1 MKYNRR
7 NKKRDAN
14 EPEIF
19 EALDALPGCHP
30 IRLDKPVDLLVGYGG
45 RTYLLEVK
53 NPEGK
58 NRLEPDQV
66 KFIDDW
72 PGSPV
77 SVVHNPNEA
86 LVAIGHAVSGLAI
99 ASRQR

>member
-19 EALDALPGCHP
+19 DALNELPGCQVV
-30 IRLDKPVDLLVGYGG
+30 RMDKPVDLLVGYGG

-66 KFIDDW
+66 KFIESW

-77 SVVHNPNEA
+77 HVVHSPSEA
-86 LVAIGHAVSGLAI
+86 LIAIGHAVSGLAI